1 MKQKTVA
8 FCTLGC
14 KVNQYETNAMMQN
27 FVESGYEIVDFEGK
41 ADIYII
47 NTCTVTNMADKK
59 SRQMLRR
66 VKEINPDSILAVT
79 GCYAQVAKEKLEE
92 IPEIDLILGVNE
104 KNQIV
109 EYVEELLIQRAKPN
123 MSEEELKRAEGYEEL
138 IGIELN
144 KTNGDSLMQVSDVSN
159 QQEFVEFGTVTYT
172 EKTRAVI
179 KVQDGCNQFC
189 SYCIIPYA
197 RGRIRS
203 RRPEMVVYEIMQ
215 IAKKGIKEVVLTGIH
230 LASYGKDFKEDIL
243 PDISKDFEY
252 ETNKKEFYLID
263 LLEEIQKIDGIER
276 IRLGSLEPTLITE
289 DFVTRLSK
297 LSKIC
302 DQFHLSLQSGCN
314 ETLKRMNRKYT
325 TEEFEKGVE
334 LLRKAYPE
342 VHLTTDVIVG
352 FPGETKEEFN
362 TTYEFLKDIRFYKMH
377 IFKYSQR
384 SGTVAAKMPNQ
395 IDGNIKEERS
405 NKLIELSD
413 KNEEKYNKQYV
424 GKQVEVLLEDREGEY
439 IKGHT
444 KNYMVV
450 KVKTEQEL
458 ENTIQKVFVTSI
470 DNLEL
475 VGNIEQ

>member
-27 FVESGYEIVDFEGK
+27 FIQIGYEIVEFEEK

-66 VKEINPDSILAVT
+66 VKEINPDSILVAV
-79 GCYAQVAKEKLEE
+79 GCYAQVAREKLED

-104 KNQIV
+104 KSEIV
-109 EYVEELLIQRAKPN
+109 EYVEEAILEKT
-123 MSEEELKRAEGYEEL
+123 K
-138 IGIELN
+138 IER
-144 KTNGDSLMQVSDVSN
+144 VSDVAK
-159 QQEFVEFGTVTYT
+159 QEEFVEFGTVTYT

-203 RRPEMVVYEIMQ
+203 RRPEWVMAEITR
-215 IAKKGIKEVVLTGIH
+215 IAEKGIKEVVLTGIH
-230 LASYGKDFKEDIL
+230 LASYGKDFAKNIVA
-243 PDISKDFEY
+243 DISNDFEY
-252 ETNKKEFYLID
+252 EMDKKEFLLID
-263 LLEEIQKIDGIER
+263 LLEEIQTIEGIER

-289 DFVTRLSK
+289 DFVKRLSK

-302 DQFHLSLQSGCN
+302 DQFHLSLQSGCD

-325 TEEFEKGVE
+325 TEQFEKGVE

-342 VHLTTDVIVG
+342 VHLTTDIIVG
-352 FPGETKEEFN
+352 FPGETKEEFQK
-362 TTYEFLKDIRFYKMH
+362 TYEFLKKIKFYKMH
-377 IFKYSQR
+377 IFKYSPR

-395 IDGNIKEERS
+395 IAGNVKEERS
-405 NKLIELSD
+405 NQLIELSD
-413 KNEEKYNKQYV
+413 YNEEMYQKQYI

-444 KNYMVV
+444 TNYMVV
-450 KVKTEQEL
+450 KVETQEEL
-458 ENTIQKVFVTSI
+458 ENTIQKVNITGIES
-470 DNLEL
+470 LEL
-475 VGNIEQ
+475 IGKTI

>member
-1 MKQKTVA
+1 MKQKAVA

-27 FVESGYEIVDFEGK
+27 FIEAGYAIVEFEEK
-41 ADIYII
+41 ANIYVI

-66 VKEINPDSILAVT
+66 VKEINPDSILVAV
-79 GCYAQVAKEKLEE
+79 GCYVQVAKEKLEE
-92 IPEIDLILGVNE
+92 ISEIDLILGVNE
-104 KNQIV
+104 KSKIV
-109 EYVEELLIQRAKPN
+109 EYVEEAI
-123 MSEEELKRAEGYEEL
+123 LKKNEASTLE
-138 IGIELN
+138 
-144 KTNGDSLMQVSDVSN
+144 KVSDVAK

-203 RRPEMVVYEIMQ
+203 RRPEKVIAEITR
-215 IAKKGIKEVVLTGIH
+215 IAEKGIKEVVLTGIH
-230 LASYGKDFKEDIL
+230 LASYGREFAPNIVSN
-243 PDISKDFEY
+243 ISNVLKY
-252 ETNKKEFYLID
+252 EIDKKEFLLID
-263 LLEEIQKIDGIER
+263 LLEEIQKVEGIER

-289 DFVTRLSK
+289 DFVKRLSK

-334 LLRKAYPE
+334 LLRKTYPE
-342 VHLTTDVIVG
+342 VHLTTDIIVG
-352 FPGETKEEFN
+352 FPGETEEEFQK
-362 TTYEFLKDIRFYKMH
+362 TYEFLKRVGFYKMH
-377 IFKYSQR
+377 IFKYSPR
-384 SGTVAAKMPNQ
+384 NGTIAAKMPNQ
-395 IDGNIKEERS
+395 IDGNIKDERS
-405 NKLIELSD
+405 NQLIRLSD
-413 KNEEKYNKQYV
+413 QSEENYEKQYI
-424 GKQVEVLLEDREGEY
+424 GKKVKVLLEDREGEY

-444 KNYMVV
+444 TNYMVV
-450 KVKTEQEL
+450 KVKTEKEL
-458 ENTIQKVFVTSI
+458 ENTIQKLRITGLK
-470 DNLEL
+470 DLEL
-475 VGNIEQ
+475 IGEI

>member
-14 KVNQYETNAMMQN
+14 KVNQYETNAMMQS
-27 FVESGYEIVDFEGK
+27 FIQAGYEIVEFEEK
-41 ADIYII
+41 ADIYVI

-66 VKEINPDSILAVT
+66 VKEINPDSILVAV

-104 KNQIV
+104 KSEIV
-109 EYVEELLIQRAKPN
+109 EYVEEAIFKMNEMRMA
-123 MSEEELKRAEGYEEL
+123 EEERKRTKKYREL
-138 IGIELN
+138 VGVELE
-144 KTNGDSLMQVSDVSN
+144 KKGKATLEKVSDVAK
-159 QQEFVEFGTVTYT
+159 QEEFVEFGPVTYT

-203 RRPEMVVYEIMQ
+203 RRPEWVMAEITR
-215 IAKKGIKEVVLTGIH
+215 IAEKGIKEVVLTGIH
-230 LASYGKDFKEDIL
+230 LASYGKDFAKNIIA
-243 PDISKDFEY
+243 DISNDFEY
-252 ETNKKEFYLID
+252 EMDKKEFLLID
-263 LLEEIQKIDGIER
+263 LLEEIQQIDGIER
-276 IRLGSLEPTLITE
+276 VRLGSLEPTLITE
-289 DFVTRLSK
+289 KFVARLSK

-302 DQFHLSLQSGCN
+302 DQFHLSLQSGCD

-325 TEEFEKGVE
+325 TVEFEKGVE
-334 LLRKAYPE
+334 LLRKAYLE

-352 FPGETKEEFN
+352 FPGETEEEFQK
-362 TTYEFLKDIRFYKMH
+362 TYEFLKKIKFYKMH
-377 IFKYSQR
+377 IFKYSPR

-413 KNEEKYNKQYV
+413 KNEEEYQKQYI
-424 GKQVEVLLEDREGEY
+424 GKKVEVLLEDKEDEY

-444 KNYMVV
+444 TNYMVV
-450 KVKTEQEL
+450 KVKTDKEL
-458 ENTIQKVFVTSI
+458 ENTIQEVEITGI
-470 DNLEL
+470 ENLEL
-475 VGNIEQ
+475 IGTI

>member
-14 KVNQYETNAMMQN
+14 KVNQYETNAMMQS
-27 FVESGYEIVDFEGK
+27 FIQSEYKIVEFEQK
-41 ADIYII
+41 AGIYVI

-66 VKEINPDSILAVT
+66 VKEINPDSILVAV
-79 GCYAQVAKEKLEE
+79 GCYAQVAREKLED

-104 KNQIV
+104 KNEIV
-109 EYVEELLIQRAKPN
+109 EYVEEAIYKKAK
-123 MSEEELKRAEGYEEL
+123 
-138 IGIELN
+138 IE
-144 KTNGDSLMQVSDVSN
+144 KVSDVAK
-159 QQEFVEFGTVTYT
+159 QEEFVEFGAVTYT

-203 RRPEMVVYEIMQ
+203 RRPEWVMAEITR
-215 IAKKGIKEVVLTGIH
+215 IAEKGVKEVVLTGIH
-230 LASYGKDFKEDIL
+230 LASYGKEFTDSIIS
-243 PDISKDFEY
+243 DISDDLKY
-252 ETNKKEFYLID
+252 EAKKKEFLLID
-263 LLEEIQKIDGIER
+263 LLEEIQKIEGIER
-276 IRLGSLEPTLITE
+276 IRLGSLEPTLINE
-289 DFVTRLSK
+289 EFVARLSK

-302 DQFHLSLQSGCN
+302 DQFHLSLQSGCD

-325 TEEFEKGVE
+325 TEQFEKGVE

-352 FPGETKEEFN
+352 FPGETEDEFQK
-362 TTYEFLKDIRFYKMH
+362 TYEFLKKIKFYKMH
-377 IFKYSQR
+377 IFKYSPR
-384 SGTVAAKMPNQ
+384 NGTVAAKMPNQ

-405 NKLIELSD
+405 NKLMELSD
-413 KNEEKYNKQYV
+413 KNEEEYQKQYI
-424 GKQVEVLLEDREGEY
+424 GKQVGVLLEDREGEY

-444 KNYMVV
+444 TNYMVV
-450 KVKTEQEL
+450 KVKTKEEL
-458 ENTIQKVFVTSI
+458 ENTIQEAEI
-470 DNLEL
+470 IGIENLEL
-475 VGNIEQ
+475 VGNLCK

>member
-1 MKQKTVA
+1 MKPETVA

-14 KVNQYETNAMMQN
+14 KVNQYETNAMMQS
-27 FVESGYEIVDFEGK
+27 FIEAGYEIVEFEER
-41 ADIYII
+41 ADIYVV

-66 VKEINPDSILAVT
+66 VKEISPDSILVAV
-79 GCYAQVAKEKLEE
+79 GCYVQVAKEKLEE

-104 KNQIV
+104 KSEIV
-109 EYVEELLIQRAKPN
+109 EYVEELIRTRN
-123 MSEEELKRAEGYEEL
+123 
-138 IGIELN
+138 
-144 KTNGDSLMQVSDVSN
+144 TTVMQVSDVAK
-159 QQEFVEFGTVTYT
+159 QEEFVEFGPITYT

-203 RRPEMVVYEIMQ
+203 RRPEWVIKEITE
-215 IAKKGIKEVVLTGIH
+215 IAQKGIKEVVLTGIH
-230 LASYGKDFKEDIL
+230 LASYGKDFTEGMVS
-243 PDISKDFEY
+243 DISHNLKY
-252 ETNKKEFYLID
+252 EMNKKEFLLID
-263 LLEEIQKIDGIER
+263 LLEEIQKVKGIER

-289 DFVTRLSK
+289 GFVAKLSQ

-302 DQFHLSLQSGCN
+302 DQFHLSLQSGCD

-334 LLRKAYPE
+334 LLRKAYPK

-352 FPGETKEEFN
+352 FPAETEEEFQK
-362 TTYEFLKDIRFYKMH
+362 TYTFLERIKFYKMH
-377 IFKYSQR
+377 IFKYSPR
-384 SGTVAAKMPNQ
+384 SGTVAVKMPNQ
-395 IDGNIKEERS
+395 IDGNVKEERS
-405 NKLIELSD
+405 NLLMELSD
-413 KNEEKYNKQYV
+413 KNEAEYQKQYI
-424 GKQVEVLLEDREGEY
+424 GKQVEVLLEDREEEC

-450 KVKTEQEL
+450 KVKTQKEL
-458 ENTIQKVFVTSI
+458 ENTIQKVTI
-470 DNLEL
+470 TGIENLEL
-475 VGNIEQ
+475 IGQLN

>member
-27 FVESGYEIVDFEGK
+27 FIQAGYEIVEFEEK
-41 ADIYII
+41 ADIYVI

-66 VKEINPDSILAVT
+66 VKEISPDSILVAV

-92 IPEIDLILGVNE
+92 IPEINLILGVNE
-104 KNQIV
+104 KNEIV
-109 EYVEELLIQRAKPN
+109 KYVEETMLEK
-123 MSEEELKRAEGYEEL
+123 SK
-138 IGIELN
+138 IE
-144 KTNGDSLMQVSDVSN
+144 KVSDVAK
-159 QQEFVEFGTVTYT
+159 QEEFVEFGPITYT

-203 RRPEMVVYEIMQ
+203 RRPEWVITEIKQ
-215 IAKKGIKEVVLTGIH
+215 IAQKGIKEVVLTGIH
-230 LASYGKDFKEDIL
+230 LTSYGKEFTDSVIS
-243 PDISKDFEY
+243 DISDDLKY
-252 ETNKKEFYLID
+252 ETKKKEFLLID
-263 LLEEIQKIDGIER
+263 LLEEIQKIEGIER
-276 IRLGSLEPTLITE
+276 IRLGSLEPTLITSK
-289 DFVTRLSK
+289 FVTRLSRI
-297 LSKIC
+297 SKIC
-302 DQFHLSLQSGCN
+302 DQFHLSLQSGCD

-325 TEEFEKGVE
+325 TEEFERGVE
-334 LLRKAYPE
+334 LLRKAYPK

-352 FPGETKEEFN
+352 FPGETEEEFQK
-362 TTYEFLKDIRFYKMH
+362 TYEFLQRIKFYKMH
-377 IFKYSQR
+377 IFKYSPR

-405 NKLIELSD
+405 NKLMELSN
-413 KNEEKYNKQYV
+413 KNEEEYQKQYI
-424 GKQVEVLLEDREGEY
+424 GKKVEVLLEDREGEY

-444 KNYMVV
+444 TNYMVV
-450 KVKTEQEL
+450 KVRTKEEL
-458 ENTIQKVFVTSI
+458 ENTIQKVRII
-470 DNLEL
+470 DMKNLEL
-475 VGNIEQ
+475 IGTI

>member
-27 FVESGYEIVDFEGK
+27 FIGAGYGIVEFEEK
-41 ADIYII
+41 ADIYVV

-66 VKEINPDSILAVT
+66 VKEINPNSILVAV
-79 GCYAQVAKEKLEE
+79 GCYVQVAKEKLEE

-104 KNQIV
+104 KSEIV
-109 EYVEELLIQRAKPN
+109 EYVEELIRTKN
-123 MSEEELKRAEGYEEL
+123 
-138 IGIELN
+138 
-144 KTNGDSLMQVSDVSN
+144 TTVMQVSDVAK
-159 QQEFVEFGTVTYT
+159 QEEFVEFGPVTYT

-203 RRPEMVVYEIMQ
+203 RRPEWVMAEITR
-215 IAKKGIKEVVLTGIH
+215 IAEKGIKEVVLTGIH
-230 LASYGKDFKEDIL
+230 LASYGRDFAKNIVA
-243 PDISKDFEY
+243 DISNDFEY
-252 ETNKKEFYLID
+252 EIDKKEFLLID
-263 LLEEIQKIDGIER
+263 LLEEIQKIEGIER

-289 DFVTRLSK
+289 EFVARLSK

-302 DQFHLSLQSGCN
+302 DQFHLSLQSGCDD
-314 ETLKRMNRKYT
+314 TLKRMNRKYT
-325 TEEFEKGVE
+325 IEEFEKGVE
-334 LLRKAYPE
+334 LLRKAYPK

-352 FPGETKEEFN
+352 FPGETEEEFQK
-362 TTYEFLKDIRFYKMH
+362 TYIFLEKIKFYKMH
-377 IFKYSQR
+377 IFKYSPR

-395 IDGNIKEERS
+395 IDGNVKEERS
-405 NKLIELSD
+405 SKLMELSD
-413 KNEEKYNKQYV
+413 KNEEEYQKQYI
-424 GKQVEVLLEDREGEY
+424 GKQVEVLLEDREEKY

-450 KVKTEQEL
+450 KVKTLQEL
-458 ENTIQKVFVTSI
+458 ENTIQKVTIV
-470 DNLEL
+470 DVENLEL
-475 VGNIEQ
+475 IGNI

>member
-1 MKQKTVA
+1 MKTVA

-14 KVNQYETNAMMQN
+14 KVNQYETNAMMQKMI
-27 FVESGYEIVDFEGK
+27 EAGYEVVDFETK

-66 VKEINPDSILAVT
+66 VKEINPEAILVAV
-79 GCYAQVAKEKLEE
+79 GCYAQVAKEKLEQ
-92 IPEIDLILGVNE
+92 IPEIDLILGINE
-104 KNQIV
+104 KNDIV
-109 EYVEELLIQRAKPN
+109 KYVEQASKN
-123 MSEEELKRAEGYEEL
+123 TY
-138 IGIELN
+138 
-144 KTNGDSLMQVSDVSN
+144 VSDVLH
-159 QQEFVEFGTVTYT
+159 QTEFLDFGDVTYT

-203 RRPEMVVYEIMQ
+203 RKPESVIKEITDV
-215 IAKKGIKEVVLTGIH
+215 AKEGIKEVVITGIH
-230 LASYGKDFKEDIL
+230 IASYGKDFNT
-243 PDISKDFEY
+243 EY
-252 ETNKKEFYLID
+252 RLID
-263 LLEEIQKIDGIER
+263 LLEEIQKVDGIQR

-289 DFVTRLSK
+289 EFVTRLKK

-302 DQFHLSLQSGCN
+302 DHFHLSLQSGCN

-325 TEEFEKGVE
+325 TDQFRHVVE
-334 LLRKAYPE
+334 LLRNAYPE

-352 FPGETKEEFN
+352 FPGETEEEFN
-362 TTYEFLKDIRFYKMH
+362 KTYEFLKEIKFYKMH
-377 IFKYSQR
+377 VFKYSPR

-413 KNEEKYNKQYV
+413 ENEKEYNQKYI
-424 GKQVEVLLEDREGEY
+424 GKEVEVLLEEQEGEY
-439 IKGHT
+439 LKGHT
-444 KNYMVV
+444 TNYMVV
-450 KVKTEQEL
+450 KMKTNENL
-458 ENTIQKVFVTSI
+458 ENTIQKVTV
-470 DNLEL
+470 
-475 VGNIEQ
+475 

>member
-1 MKQKTVA
+1 MEQRTVA

-14 KVNQYETNAMMQN
+14 KVNQYETNAMMQS
-27 FVESGYEIVDFEGK
+27 FIETGYGIVEFEEK
-41 ADIYII
+41 ADIYVV

-66 VKEINPDSILAVT
+66 VKEINPNSILVAV
-79 GCYAQVAKEKLEE
+79 GCYVQVAKEKLEE

-104 KNQIV
+104 KSEIV
-109 EYVEELLIQRAKPN
+109 EYVEELIRTKN
-123 MSEEELKRAEGYEEL
+123 
-138 IGIELN
+138 
-144 KTNGDSLMQVSDVSN
+144 TTVMQVSDVAK
-159 QQEFVEFGTVTYT
+159 QEEFVEFGPVTYT

-203 RRPEMVVYEIMQ
+203 RRPEWVMAEITR
-215 IAKKGIKEVVLTGIH
+215 IAEKGIKEVVLTGIH
-230 LASYGKDFKEDIL
+230 LASYGRDFAKNIVA
-243 PDISKDFEY
+243 DISNDFEY
-252 ETNKKEFYLID
+252 EIDKKEFLLID
-263 LLEEIQKIDGIER
+263 LLEEIQKIEGIER
-276 IRLGSLEPTLITE
+276 IRLGSLEPTLVTE
-289 DFVTRLSK
+289 EFVARLSK

-302 DQFHLSLQSGCN
+302 DQFHLSLQSGCD

-334 LLRKAYPE
+334 LLRKAYPK

-352 FPGETKEEFN
+352 FPGETEEEFQK
-362 TTYEFLKDIRFYKMH
+362 TYVFLEKIKFYKMH
-377 IFKYSQR
+377 VFKYSPR

-395 IDGNIKEERS
+395 IDGNVKEERS
-405 NKLIELSD
+405 NLLMELSD
-413 KNEEKYNKQYV
+413 KNETEYQKRYI

-444 KNYMVV
+444 TNYMVV
-450 KVKTEQEL
+450 KVRTTEEL
-458 ENTIQKVFVTSI
+458 ENIIQEVMITGVQ
-470 DNLEL
+470 NLETI
-475 VGNIEQ
+475 GEIGINP